1 MFACLIAAVWSS
13 RVNGGSS
20 AESAVLQVETAN
32 ERIDQ
37 TTLLGN
43 EHPREPSTET
53 SSRTQADA
61 GDGCRISPR

>member
-1 MFACLIAAVWSS
+1 MAAVWSS
-13 RVNGGSS
+13 RVDGGSS
-20 AESAVLQVETAN
+20 AESAVLQVQTAN

-43 EHPREPSTET
+43 EHPREPS
-53 SSRTQADA
+53 SRAQADT

>member
-1 MFACLIAAVWSS
+1 MFVCLMAAVWSS
-13 RVNGGSS
+13 RVDGGSS
-20 AESAVLQVETAN
+20 AESAVLQVQTAN

-37 TTLLGN
+37 TTALGN

-53 SSRTQADA
+53 SGTTQADA